1 MEATTQMEGLMD
13 DIKERLR
20 LFIKENGGN
29 ASEIARQIGVH
40 PNHFGTLLS
49 SDKGLSA
56 TIIIGFAK
64 AGYDVQSL
72 LTGESD
78 RNRIAELEEELRDAN
93 TLIDS
98 LERILK
104 S

>member
-1 MEATTQMEGLMD
+1 MEATAQTERLMD
-13 DIKERLR
+13 DIKGRLR

-49 SDKGLSA
+49 SEKGLSA
-56 TIIIGFAK
+56 TIIIGFARE
-64 AGYDVQSL
+64 GFDVQWL
-72 LTGESD
+72 LTGVSE
-78 RNRIAELEEELRDAN
+78 RNRIAKLEDELRDAN
-93 TLIDS
+93 ALIDS

-104 S
+104 P